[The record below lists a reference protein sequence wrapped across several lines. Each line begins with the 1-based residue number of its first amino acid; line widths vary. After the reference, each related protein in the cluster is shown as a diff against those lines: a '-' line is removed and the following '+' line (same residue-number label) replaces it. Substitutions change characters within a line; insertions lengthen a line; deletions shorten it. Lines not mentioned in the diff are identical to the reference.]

1 MNIQKEKETPQTRK
15 AIIMKKNTISAL
27 YAYFVKNDTT
37 TDLSAAIEDIRA
49 EYEKSAE
56 KVNAKMIAYEQA
68 KPIVLAAIT
77 GVALTVKDIFTTCE
91 NDLPVGFT
99 ASKIQYALLHYWNDE
114 VVKIDNGKSP
124 FTYQVKWA

>member
-15 AIIMKKNTISAL
+15 AITMKKNTISTL
-27 YAYFVKNDTT
+27 YTYFVKNDTT
-37 TDLSAAIEDIRA
+37 VNLSTAIEDIRA

-56 KVNAKMIAYEQA
+56 KVNAKMTAYEQA
-68 KPIVLAAIT
+68 KPIVFAAI
-77 GVALTVKDIFTTCE
+77 ADAPLTVKDIFAACE
-91 NDLPVGFT
+91 DNLPDGFT

-124 FTYQVKWA
+124 FTYQVK